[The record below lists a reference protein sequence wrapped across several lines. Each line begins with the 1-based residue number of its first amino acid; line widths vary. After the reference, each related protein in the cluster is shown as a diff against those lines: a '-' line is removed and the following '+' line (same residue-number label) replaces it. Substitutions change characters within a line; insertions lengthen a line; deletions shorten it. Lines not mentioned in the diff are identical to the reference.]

1 MTFEE
6 AVSRAVLNSRLTG
19 NVVYVY
25 AGDSE
30 YPWSFSNT
38 HKEGWLFK
46 AFPGGRR
53 ILSREGRN
61 ILGRGLDE

>member
-6 AVSRAVLNSRLTG
+6 AVFKAVLDSHQIG
-19 NVVYVY
+19 KVVYVY
-25 AGDSE
+25 MGDNE

-61 ILGRGLDE
+61 ILGRNLDE